1 MRRSRVGTGACAVA
15 AVTHRRGLVGDVVS
29 VEVPGGTL
37 RVELGDTI
45 RLGGPVTHVFD
56 VDLDLAGW
64 PVGIEHA

>member
-1 MRRSRVGTGACAVA
+1 
-15 AVTHRRGLVGDVVS
+15 VVS

-56 VDLDLAGW
+56 VDLDLAGR